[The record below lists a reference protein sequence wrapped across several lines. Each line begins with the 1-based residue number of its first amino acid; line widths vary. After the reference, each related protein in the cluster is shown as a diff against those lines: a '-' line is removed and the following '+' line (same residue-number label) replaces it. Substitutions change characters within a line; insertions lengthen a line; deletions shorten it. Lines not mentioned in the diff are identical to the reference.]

1 MLHRMWITIE
11 ASRLAQQGKY
21 KEARELM
28 KTLDYF
34 VG

>member
-11 ASRLAQQGKY
+11 ASRLAKQGRY

-28 KTLDYF
+28 NSLDYF